1 MNEGI
6 YNHLLRS
13 YKSNQK
19 SLSVLIDPEVH
30 SNKNK
35 LSQFLKVLGSN
46 QIDYIFIGGSLI
58 KNPDINPLI
67 KFLKSRTEIPLVLFP
82 GNGLCLSESAD
93 AVLFLSLISGRNPE
107 LLIGQHVPVA
117 AALKKSNIEV
127 IPTGYMLIDGG
138 RPTSVS
144 YLSFTNPIPNDKPEI
159 ASSTAIAGELLGM
172 KLIYLEAGS
181 GAQIPV
187 PALMIQQVRKS
198 IDIPLIVGGGINTTE
213 KAINALHAGADM
225 IVVGNK
231 LEQNPDFIKDVSYV
245 LKKFNESLDIH

>member
-6 YNHLLRS
+6 YNHLLKS
-13 YKSNQK
+13 YASNQK
-19 SLSVLIDPEVH
+19 SLSVLIDPEIYNNE
-30 SNKNK
+30 SR
-35 LSQFLKVLGSN
+35 LSQFLKILEGNHVN
-46 QIDYIFIGGSLI
+46 YIFIGGSLI
-58 KNPDINPLI
+58 KNPDINPCI
-67 KFLKSRTEIPLVLFP
+67 KYLKLRTEIPLVLFP
-82 GNGLCLSESAD
+82 GNGLYLSESAD

-181 GAQIPV
+181 GALNPV
-187 PALMIQQVRKS
+187 PGSIIQQVCKS
-198 IDIPLIVGGGINTTE
+198 IDIPLIVGGGINSTE

-231 LEQNPDFIKDVSYV
+231 IEQNPDFIKDVSYV